1 MSLFPLETLCEQS
14 GLWNFIRT
22 ASTCISRSSPIY
34 WDRAGAHSK
43 RFSVFLTS
51 TRTRIASFF
60 RGLCAFFTWFI
71 TDANCKL
78 PLLFFSSFFCVI
90 CLLFLMFGVWEL
102 ELVEIPLVFLKRWF
116 KESRTARLKVDEES
130 CWYTCRHLRPNS
142 PSLSQTEKFLFFS
155 LHLLAG
161 ETVGPDVSAIRL
173 ASSVLCTSHTSLLFS
188 IEIISIFLR
197 QNKKKTN
204 QKGSWNGWLSS
215 SSFHLFLFNFN

>member
-1 MSLFPLETLCEQS
+1 M
-14 GLWNFIRT
+14 
-22 ASTCISRSSPIY
+22 
-34 WDRAGAHSK
+34 
-43 RFSVFLTS
+43 
-51 TRTRIASFF
+51 RIASYHFCFF
-60 RGLCAFFTWFI
+60 
-71 TDANCKL
+71 
-78 PLLFFSSFFCVI
+78 LLFFCVI

-142 PSLSQTEKFLFFS
+142 PSLSRTEKFLFFF
-155 LHLLAG
+155 LHLLSG

-204 QKGSWNGWLSS
+204 QKGS
-215 SSFHLFLFNFN
+215 